1 MLGTERNVIGGFTA
15 TVLTPMIDGWAK
27 LLPYICFAIILILAD
42 LRYGL
47 KAARKRGEEIRRSRA
62 WRRSLNKL
70 VDYLCWLSIFGITFG
85 KDFGVPIIS
94 YIVLAIIYII
104 EMQSILD
111 NYLEY
116 KGLNKKISLWK
127 LFRSIFKKAEA
138 DIEEAIED
146 SEKPKEEVIEEEE
159 VNE

>member
-1 MLGTERNVIGGFTA
+1 MGTERNVIGGFTA
-15 TVLTPMIDGWAK
+15 TVLSPMIDGWAK
-27 LLPYICFAIILILAD
+27 LLPYIMFAVVLILAD

-70 VDYLCWLSIFGITFG
+70 VDYICWLSISWFFGITFG

-94 YIVLAIIYII
+94 YVVLAIIYFI

-127 LFRSIFKKAEA
+127 LFKSLFHKAEVE
-138 DIEEAIED
+138 IEEAVE
-146 SEKPKEEVIEEEE
+146 EKEEEE
-159 VNE
+159 NGEL

>member
-1 MLGTERNVIGGFTA
+1 MVTERNVIGGFTA

-27 LLPYICFAIILILAD
+27 LVPYIIFAILLILAD

-70 VDYLCWLSIFGITFG
+70 VDYICWLSISWFFGLTFG
-85 KDFGVPIIS
+85 KDFGVPAIS
-94 YIVLAIIYII
+94 YVVLAIIYFI

-127 LFRSIFKKAEA
+127 LFKSLFKKAEA
-138 DIEEAIED
+138 DIEDAIED
-146 SEKPKEEVIEEEE
+146 KKDEAE
-159 VNE
+159 NLDR

>member
-1 MLGTERNVIGGFTA
+1 MTGAERNVIGGFTA

-27 LLPYICFAIILILAD
+27 LIPYIIFAIVLILAD

-47 KAARKRGEEIRRSRA
+47 KAARKRGEEIRHSRA

-70 VDYLCWLSIFGITFG
+70 VDYICWLSISWFFGLTFG

-94 YIVLAIIYII
+94 YAVLAIIYFI
-104 EMQSILD
+104 ELQSILD

-116 KGLNKKISLWK
+116 KGLDKKISIWK
-127 LFRSIFKKAEA
+127 LFKSLFKKAEVE
-138 DIEEAIED
+138 IEEVVEEKED
-146 SEKPKEEVIEEEE
+146 KKDGE
-159 VNE
+159 

>member
-1 MLGTERNVIGGFTA
+1 MMGTERNVIGGFTA
-15 TVLTPMIDGWAK
+15 TVLSPMIDGWSK
-27 LLPYICFAIILILAD
+27 LIPYIIFAIVLILAD

-47 KAARKRGEEIRRSRA
+47 KAARKRGEEIRHSRA

-70 VDYLCWLSIFGITFG
+70 VDYICWLSISWFFGLTFG

-94 YIVLAIIYII
+94 YVVLAVIYII

-116 KGLNKKISLWK
+116 KELNKKISVWK
-127 LFRSIFKKAEA
+127 LFKSLFKKAEVE
-138 DIEEAIED
+138 IEEVVVD
-146 SEKPKEEVIEEEE
+146 KEEKKDE
-159 VNE
+159 